1 MVTRITTITADRKG
15 EYPLYIIGMNI
26 NIMQINVKTK
36 PIADLNPFLLP
47 IMQSIS
53 NFLNNCFLK
62 TGILTVYKLSL
73 INLIKQI

>member
-26 NIMQINVKTK
+26 NIMQINMKTK

-53 NFLNNCFLK
+53 KN
-62 TGILTVYKLSL
+62 SP
-73 INLIKQI
+73 INP